1 MVARCSIDMGQF
13 GDNYDENYDVV
24 PAVAAVGSLIVYTS
38 DLYFDVMSEALKFA
52 SESIIHWLHH
62 LLLSFFHNAGG
73 L

>member
-1 MVARCSIDMGQF
+1 
-13 GDNYDENYDVV
+13 
-24 PAVAAVGSLIVYTS
+24 
-38 DLYFDVMSEALKFA
+38 MSEALKFA